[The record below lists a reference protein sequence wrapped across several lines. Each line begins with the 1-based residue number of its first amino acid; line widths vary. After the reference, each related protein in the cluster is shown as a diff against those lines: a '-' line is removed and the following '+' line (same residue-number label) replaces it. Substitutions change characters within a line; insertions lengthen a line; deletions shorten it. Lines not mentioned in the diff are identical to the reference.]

1 MKRILILSLLFGIS
15 CSEYISPRHKCYL
28 DNSCNTAVM
37 DCLMGAELLKTLL
50 DSNPQT
56 STSQNPILSIFYNPL
71 FCVDAKQTC
80 VNDCDT
86 SHPF

>member
-1 MKRILILSLLFGIS
+1 
-15 CSEYISPRHKCYL
+15 
-28 DNSCNTAVM
+28 
-37 DCLMGAELLKTLL
+37 MGAELLKTLL